1 MVYVYKRQHQ
11 RLFWRSTTIHTN
23 VSEIETD
30 ASLPDWSTVEVK
42 AYLNERVET
51 VVIMH
56 TTLCCPKI
64 INASFDLF
72 PTWKKYFI
80 PKEKCYCSWIKSL
93 VRWTYYRRPMK
104 LTAFFNLLFQFEIFS
119 LPLPLH
125 VLEDFSMEN
134 VIAEY
139 KGMVLLIENI
149 LYMERI
155 VYQFSSRN
163 VITKMCKH

>member
-1 MVYVYKRQHQ
+1 MFTNANIRNYFGGK
-11 RLFWRSTTIHTN
+11 LTTTIHTN

-72 PTWKKYFI
+72 PT
-80 PKEKCYCSWIKSL
+80 
-93 VRWTYYRRPMK
+93 
-104 LTAFFNLLFQFEIFS
+104 
-119 LPLPLH
+119 
-125 VLEDFSMEN
+125 
-134 VIAEY
+134 
-139 KGMVLLIENI
+139 
-149 LYMERI
+149 
-155 VYQFSSRN
+155 
-163 VITKMCKH
+163 